1 MKKSL
6 PWVVVGFVVLVLVV
20 AFGRRIVD
28 AKERS
33 AAAKA
38 ATGQEV
44 ITAVTTATIE
54 RKDLPQVL
62 QITGS
67 VKAMNEVQVLPKSP
81 GRVTA
86 VRFEV
91 GAVVKAGDV
100 LALVEAI
107 DMALR
112 VQLATAQRQVAAAGL
127 EQARVQQGA
136 ALRAFERAQNLKD
149 KGSLSQIDFEQAE
162 NGHRLADVGVMG
174 AAAQVALA
182 DANLALVQKAFEDTR
197 ITTPIAGIITKKIV
211 NVGTF
216 ANPAAPAFW
225 VQDQSSLRLEGTVPA
240 AYVAQIKS
248 GMKVQVLVDELEGR
262 VFDGTVSRIAPTL
275 EPETRRGAIEVSLA
289 PAKDLLPYMFGHALI
304 AFGNTKDVVVVPS
317 SAVVSVAGL
326 PGVYIVKNAKAEL
339 VRPRL
344 GPKHDND
351 FVVEEGLVV
360 GDTVVIS
367 GDAGVKDG
375 GTVAVS
381 GS

>member
-112 VQLATAQRQVAAAGL
+112 SHSPN
-127 EQARVQQGA
+127 AR
-136 ALRAFERAQNLKD
+136 
-149 KGSLSQIDFEQAE
+149 
-162 NGHRLADVGVMG
+162 
-174 AAAQVALA
+174 
-182 DANLALVQKAFEDTR
+182 
-197 ITTPIAGIITKKIV
+197 P
-211 NVGTF
+211 
-216 ANPAAPAFW
+216 
-225 VQDQSSLRLEGTVPA
+225 
-240 AYVAQIKS
+240 
-248 GMKVQVLVDELEGR
+248 
-262 VFDGTVSRIAPTL
+262 
-275 EPETRRGAIEVSLA
+275 
-289 PAKDLLPYMFGHALI
+289 
-304 AFGNTKDVVVVPS
+304 
-317 SAVVSVAGL
+317 
-326 PGVYIVKNAKAEL
+326 
-339 VRPRL
+339 
-344 GPKHDND
+344 
-351 FVVEEGLVV
+351 
-360 GDTVVIS
+360 
-367 GDAGVKDG
+367 
-375 GTVAVS
+375 
-381 GS
+381 

>member
-127 EQARVQQGA
+127 EQAR
-136 ALRAFERAQNLKD
+136 R
-149 KGSLSQIDFEQAE
+149 
-162 NGHRLADVGVMG
+162 
-174 AAAQVALA
+174 
-182 DANLALVQKAFEDTR
+182 
-197 ITTPIAGIITKKIV
+197 
-211 NVGTF
+211 
-216 ANPAAPAFW
+216 
-225 VQDQSSLRLEGTVPA
+225 
-240 AYVAQIKS
+240 
-248 GMKVQVLVDELEGR
+248 
-262 VFDGTVSRIAPTL
+262 
-275 EPETRRGAIEVSLA
+275 
-289 PAKDLLPYMFGHALI
+289 
-304 AFGNTKDVVVVPS
+304 
-317 SAVVSVAGL
+317 
-326 PGVYIVKNAKAEL
+326 
-339 VRPRL
+339 
-344 GPKHDND
+344 
-351 FVVEEGLVV
+351 
-360 GDTVVIS
+360 
-367 GDAGVKDG
+367 
-375 GTVAVS
+375 
-381 GS
+381 